1 MTATCPACGEPLN
14 AFSIRSSFICKSC
27 SARLRGRITGPL
39 VAALAVW
46 QLADLFIYPVVV
58 LIASDAWPALLL
70 RIVVSASV
78 GFPLY
83 AFLIGRFA
91 TIEVADG
98 DA

>member
-1 MTATCPACGEPLN
+1 MT
-14 AFSIRSSFICKSC
+14 
-27 SARLRGRITGPL
+27 
-39 VAALAVW
+39 ALAVW
-46 QLADLFIYPVVV
+46 QLADLFIYPVVQM
-58 LIASDAWPALLL
+58 IAGDAWPALLL

-83 AFLIGRFA
+83 ALLIGRFA